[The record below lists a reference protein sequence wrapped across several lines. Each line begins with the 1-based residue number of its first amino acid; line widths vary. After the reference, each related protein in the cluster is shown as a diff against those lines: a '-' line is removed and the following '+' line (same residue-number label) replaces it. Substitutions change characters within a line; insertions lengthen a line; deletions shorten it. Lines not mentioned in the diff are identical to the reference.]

1 LLGKGTEY
9 KTMASLVRA
18 YTRRLEEDDI
28 LVDRVFF
35 GTLVPHPQTS
45 GIAVIYER
53 AGDEVRQLE
62 ISHADFEQMQANF
75 QSPIR
80 HLLEVGT
87 TLRARLGEGEDQ
99 GMADL
104 TQLMEDGYVDY
115 LGLPIRVAGKLQ
127 AGIGFATLRPGGF
140 SDADVA
146 TLESANEA
154 MGPVAQL
161 LIQSGVQ
168 ATLLKAYLGTDAGTR
183 VHEGQVRRGQGQ
195 TLPAAIW
202 ISDLRGFTP
211 LSEQHPLNDV
221 LGLLNDTFE
230 VLVTDILAEGG
241 QVLKFM
247 GDGLLAVFSAESPEL
262 ACRSALRAA
271 RAAQENLGAMHE
283 VREAE
288 SLPVSG
294 VGIGL
299 HYGDVMYGNIGA
311 PGRLDFTVIGPA
323 VNLAARIESLC
334 GSLGRSILMSE
345 GFAGHIEEPL
355 ESCAEHRVKGVEHP
369 VQIFGCG

>member
-1 LLGKGTEY
+1 LSKGTEY
-9 KTMASLVRA
+9 KTMGELVRA
-18 YTRRLEEDDI
+18 YTRRLEEDGI

-53 AGDEVRQLE
+53 EGDAVRELE
-62 ISHADFEQMQANF
+62 FSHSDFEQLQANF

-87 TLRARLGEGEDQ
+87 TLRARLGEGEDW
-99 GMADL
+99 GLDDL

-115 LGLPIRVAGKLQ
+115 LGLPIRVAGELK
-127 AGIGFATLRPGGF
+127 AGVAFATLRPGGF
-140 SDADVA
+140 SDADLA

-183 VHEGQVRRGQGQ
+183 VHEGQVRRGQGE

-202 ISDLRGFTP
+202 ISDLHGFTH

-230 VLVTDILAEGG
+230 VLVADILAEEG

-247 GDGLLAVFSAESPEL
+247 GDGLLAVFSAESPQV

-271 RAAQENLGAMHE
+271 RATQENLRELHGI
-283 VREAE
+283 REAK

-334 GSLGRSILMSE
+334 GSLQRDILMSE
-345 GFAGHIEEPL
+345 GFAGYIDAPL
-355 ESCAEHRVKGVEHP
+355 ESCGEHRVKGVGHP
-369 VQIFGCG
+369 VQIFGCL